1 MRKAALSLLFVALSI
16 CNILASATAGNYRN
30 LWDKANKIYTEALGS
45 ETREL
50 ITNAN
55 QLSSNASDWQE
66 GQHIEYLIDN
76 DANTFWHSDCFPI
89 SRAVVR
95 PVIQMTTN
103 SGDEPIFHS
112 IVRPPSVEPSQRFN
126 PVSLK
131 PSSEDLIPGVRLQ
144 NTQRRFN
151 IFGFYG
157 EARVSVDLSICL
169 IDSLELLQPYVRIV
183 GV

>member
-76 DANTFWHSDCFPI
+76 DANTFWHSDWHNQVTDPHYIQVDISSNPI
-89 SRAVVR
+89 
-95 PVIQMTTN
+95 
-103 SGDEPIFHS
+103 
-112 IVRPPSVEPSQRFN
+112 
-126 PVSLK
+126 
-131 PSSEDLIPGVRLQ
+131 
-144 NTQRRFN
+144 
-151 IFGFYG
+151 
-157 EARVSVDLSICL
+157 
-169 IDSLELLQPYVRIV
+169 
-183 GV
+183 